1 MIVVV
6 WISCDGIWGPLSLC
20 GVFPSMPM
28 VGVSLPVVCSS
39 VGVDAFCPAEL
50 CAH

>member
-1 MIVVV
+1 MIVVA
-6 WISCDGIWGPLSLC
+6 WISCDGIWVPLSLC

-39 VGVDAFCPAEL
+39 VGVDAFCPAES